1 MELVV
6 GPRHRP
12 LGGLTVNRVWPTAR
26 RRLVGPFIFFD
37 HMLPAELGPGHG
49 LDVPPHPHIGLATVT
64 YLFEGEMLHRDSIG
78 CEQIIRPGE
87 LNWMSAGSGIVHSER
102 STDAERAR
110 ASRVHGIQSWVA
122 LPRDHELSAPSFIHY
137 PADRLPVVKRE
148 GVWLKLIAGSAFGAR
163 AAIETLSELFY
174 VEADLDV
181 GAALMLGPELGER
194 AAYIIDGGIEVGLA
208 TNKSGGVEMGLA
220 DNELDSAGAGAH
232 RTPDRRGMKVQRVGY
247 ASGKL
252 LVFRDGSEIE
262 ILSRSGAKL
271 MLFGG
276 APLDGERHIW
286 WNFVSSSAERI
297 EAAKSDWKARRFPA
311 VPGDD
316 GYMPAPE

>member
-1 MELVV
+1 MQESVTAIGGARESASVPGAVELVV

-37 HMLPAELGPGHG
+37 HLLRAELEPGQG
-49 LDVPPHPHIGLATVT
+49 VDVPPHPHIGLATVT

-78 CEQIIRPGE
+78 CEQTIRPGE

-102 STDAERAR
+102 STEDERAR
-110 ASRVHGIQSWVA
+110 ASHVHGTQSWVA
-122 LPRDHELSAPSFIHY
+122 LPREHELSAPSFVHY
-137 PADRLPVVKRE
+137 PADELPLIEQARAR
-148 GVWLKLIAGSAFGAR
+148 LKLVAGSAFGAS
-163 AAIETLSELFY
+163 AGIETLSELFY
-174 VEADLDV
+174 VEADLDA
-181 GAALMLGPELGER
+181 GAALTLGPELGER
-194 AAYIIDGGIEVGLA
+194 AAYVVDGSA
-208 TNKSGGVEMGLA
+208 AVE
-220 DNELDSAGAGAH
+220 DIRYE
-232 RTPDRRGMKVQRVGY
+232 
-247 ASGKL
+247 SGKL
-252 LVFRDGSEIE
+252 LVFRDGCEIE
-262 ILSRSGAKL
+262 ICTPSGAKL

-297 EAAKSDWKARRFPA
+297 EAARRDWKAHRFPA

-316 GYMPAPE
+316 GYMPAPD

>member
-1 MELVV
+1 MQERVTASGGARESASVPGAVELVV

-37 HMLPAELGPGHG
+37 HLLRAELEPGQG
-49 LDVPPHPHIGLATVT
+49 VDVPPHPHIGLATVT

-78 CEQIIRPGE
+78 CEQTIRPGE

-102 STDAERAR
+102 STDGERAR
-110 ASRVHGIQSWVA
+110 ASRVHGTQSWVA
-122 LPRDHELSAPSFIHY
+122 LPREHELSAPSFVHY
-137 PADRLPVVKRE
+137 PADELPVIERA
-148 GVWLKLIAGSAFGAR
+148 GMRLKLIAGSAFGVR
-163 AAIETLSELFY
+163 AGIATFSELFY
-174 VEADLDV
+174 VEADLDA
-181 GAALMLGPELGER
+181 GAALMLPPELGER
-194 AAYIIDGGIEVGLA
+194 AAYVVDGSVDVDDA
-208 TNKSGGVEMGLA
+208 
-220 DNELDSAGAGAH
+220 
-232 RTPDRRGMKVQRVGY
+232 RY

-252 LVFRDGSEIE
+252 LVFRDGSAIE
-262 ILSRSGAKL
+262 VCARSDAKL

-276 APLDGERHIW
+276 APLDGKRHIW

-297 EAAKSDWKARRFPA
+297 EAAKRDWKARRFPT
-311 VPGDD
+311 VPDDD

>member
-1 MELVV
+1 MQESVTAIGGARESASVPGAVELVV

-37 HMLPAELGPGHG
+37 HLLRAELEPGQG
-49 LDVPPHPHIGLATVT
+49 VDVPPHPHIGLATVT

-78 CEQIIRPGE
+78 CEQTIRPGE

-102 STDAERAR
+102 STDGERAR
-110 ASRVHGIQSWVA
+110 ASRVHGTQSWVA
-122 LPRDHELSAPSFIHY
+122 LPREHELSAPSFVHY
-137 PADRLPVVKRE
+137 PADELPLIEQARAR
-148 GVWLKLIAGSAFGAR
+148 LKLVAGSAFGAS
-163 AAIETLSELFY
+163 AGIETLSELFY
-174 VEADLDV
+174 VEADLDA
-181 GAALMLGPELGER
+181 GAALTLGPELGER
-194 AAYIIDGGIEVGLA
+194 AAYVVNGSAAVEGIRYE
-208 TNKSGGVEMGLA
+208 
-220 DNELDSAGAGAH
+220 
-232 RTPDRRGMKVQRVGY
+232 
-247 ASGKL
+247 SGKL
-252 LVFRDGSEIE
+252 LVFRDGREIE
-262 ILSRSGAKL
+262 ICTPSGAKL

-297 EAAKSDWKARRFPA
+297 KAAKRDWKARRFPA

-316 GYMPAPE
+316 GYMPAPD